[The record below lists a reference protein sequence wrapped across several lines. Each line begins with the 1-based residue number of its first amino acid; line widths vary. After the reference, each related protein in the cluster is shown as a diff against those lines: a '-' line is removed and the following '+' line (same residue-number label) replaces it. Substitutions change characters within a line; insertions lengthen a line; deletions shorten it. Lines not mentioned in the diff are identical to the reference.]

1 MDLGLDFIC
10 TSTSIKGWNI
20 FYLMWKD
27 SNYFFFFKE
36 NDSREYFFPLTI
48 TQTETLMKGQKDADR
63 RNAANLCT
71 LMVYKLQAET
81 KYKTNEFLS
90 KSVDFGKLPDSF
102 L

>member
-1 MDLGLDFIC
+1 
-10 TSTSIKGWNI
+10 
-20 FYLMWKD
+20 
-27 SNYFFFFKE
+27 
-36 NDSREYFFPLTI
+36 
-48 TQTETLMKGQKDADR
+48 MKGQKDADR
-63 RNAANLCT
+63 RNAANLCP